1 MTNMPP
7 RLNPRIAPSS
17 AAVIM
22 VLGEDPLV
30 PWDKRTEVYAMARV
44 QKPSRR
50 YITLTSQAK

>member
-1 MTNMPP
+1 MPP